1 MVLPMTHVSVVVP
14 THNRSGLLALT
25 LRSVLWQ
32 RDVDLEVVVVDDG
45 STDDTA
51 EVVAALGDPRLRR
64 VHHPTPK
71 GVSAA
76 RNRGIAEAG
85 GQWVAFVDDDDLWA
99 PDKLARQLQAA
110 RDTGR
115 AWAYAGA
122 VSVDGGLEIVG
133 GVPPPSPDRVAEL
146 LPRFNAVP
154 GGGSNVVVRRDL
166 LRRVGPFDTRLY
178 NTEDWEMWIRLAKDG
193 PPAGV
198 GSPLLAYR
206 VHLGNASLNIPE
218 ILAGVALIE
227 RRHGTRADRGVIHH
241 WLAESCL
248 RTGRRKEALQHLAAA
263 ACRGQA
269 GAVARDVGA
278 IARRRLRRHLGRPP
292 SALPSRT
299 SQWAAPA
306 AAWLA
311 ELAAE
316 ASKARERRLP

>member
-1 MVLPMTHVSVVVP
+1 VGPEVSVVVP

-32 RDVDLEVVVVDDG
+32 HDVDLEVIVVDDG

-51 EVVAALGDPRLRR
+51 QVVAALGDPRTRR
-64 VHHPTPK
+64 IHHPTPQ

-76 RNRGIAEAG
+76 RNHGTTEAAG
-85 GQWVAFVDDDDLWA
+85 DWVAFVDDDDLWA
-99 PDKLARQLQAA
+99 PDKLTRQLQAA
-110 RDTGR
+110 RHAGR

-122 VSVDGGLEIVG
+122 VSVDGALQIVG
-133 GVPPPSPDRVAEL
+133 GAAPPPPERLAKL
-146 LPRFNAVP
+146 LLRYNAVP

-178 NTEDWEMWIRLAKDG
+178 NTEDWEMWIRLAKEG

-198 GSPLLAYR
+198 RSPLLAYR

-218 ILAGVALIE
+218 ILAGVDLIE
-227 RRHGTRADRGVIHH
+227 RRHGIRTDRGVIHH

-248 RTGRRKEALQHLAAA
+248 RMGRRKEALRHLATAA
-263 ACRGQA
+263 RRGQA
-269 GAVARDVGA
+269 GAVARDLGVL
-278 IARRRLRRHLGRPP
+278 ARRRLGRHLRGRPP
-292 SALPSRT
+292 SPSPSPT
-299 SQWAAPA
+299 SRWAAPA

-311 ELAAE
+311 ELTAE
-316 ASKARERRLP
+316 APTTPQRRLP